1 MIQKDKDQ
9 NGTPKD
15 APQTTMGQAFKEAG
29 MASPQAAASTRTE
42 APAQSNVDTAS
53 RPIQNNTKSNAMDI
67 NTIFKRDI
75 SRSGLSGAAT
85 LYQDAFK
92 KLLEKLP
99 DAAKTNY
106 QIFLVDGVGTHFSSI
121 VLVKAYSQG
130 GVPVVAAYT
139 YQIEASAGKLPPRQ
153 VSHAGTTFSL
163 PTAPGDAID
172 NTLWERVE
180 QFLQN
185 SFGQS
190 AKIFNAGAQ
199 PIFAEVQ
206 PTDEL
211 RIALLFRQ
219 AVDATSTTMVQQ
231 GVIKEQPLD
240 VKLLVSGGQPV
251 TGVDNNPAPLF
262 DIQGMPIRSDFR
274 IVTRKAGEQN
284 SNTTQWN
291 PNDNRNKDLVATD
304 LYIDLDYSPVQQAA
318 NPYGAQIP
326 GQFGFQQAPSWRYV
340 PRAVITNIESLTD
353 ASTPELLGLGL
364 GQAIVMSRR
373 NYWLQAF
380 APRWPATAKKGE
392 PNLRDATAIGF
403 EVNLTGAEKPT
414 RLPYPSQQETNA
426 YYQMLAAAISPN
438 LMYSIDIDE
447 AGDNTWLTRDLY
459 LAAHNDPEAK
469 KRIVTAFNN
478 LTDGKF
484 SAFWD
489 GTQPMAIDE
498 NNRVPLGYWTPS
510 TGVKADIRQLDYLA
524 MLNIVGEGDMKI
536 LHEWSATFWD
546 VNVPMEVRLERRD
559 RIQRELLAGYV
570 LRGHARR
577 LVLTSALLGAIVK
590 SLEAAG
596 LLLQSNDTLIDLTG
610 QTVRGNYTTVNQAL
624 DFNAIGGGGLF
635 ASGMGPAQ
643 QFRGA
648 VSGVG
653 FGGLGR

>member
-1 MIQKDKDQ
+1 
-9 NGTPKD
+9 
-15 APQTTMGQAFKEAG
+15 
-29 MASPQAAASTRTE
+29 
-42 APAQSNVDTAS
+42 
-53 RPIQNNTKSNAMDI
+53 
-67 NTIFKRDI
+67 
-75 SRSGLSGAAT
+75 
-85 LYQDAFK
+85 
-92 KLLEKLP
+92 
-99 DAAKTNY
+99 
-106 QIFLVDGVGTHFSSI
+106 
-121 VLVKAYSQG
+121 
-130 GVPVVAAYT
+130 
-139 YQIEASAGKLPPRQ
+139 
-153 VSHAGTTFSL
+153 
-163 PTAPGDAID
+163 
-172 NTLWERVE
+172 
-180 QFLQN
+180 
-185 SFGQS
+185 
-190 AKIFNAGAQ
+190 
-199 PIFAEVQ
+199 
-206 PTDEL
+206 
-211 RIALLFRQ
+211 
-219 AVDATSTTMVQQ
+219 
-231 GVIKEQPLD
+231 
-240 VKLLVSGGQPV
+240 
-251 TGVDNNPAPLF
+251 
-262 DIQGMPIRSDFR
+262 
-274 IVTRKAGEQN
+274 
-284 SNTTQWN
+284 
-291 PNDNRNKDLVATD
+291 
-304 LYIDLDYSPVQQAA
+304 
-318 NPYGAQIP
+318 
-326 GQFGFQQAPSWRYV
+326 
-340 PRAVITNIESLTD
+340 
-353 ASTPELLGLGL
+353 
-364 GQAIVMSRR
+364 
-373 NYWLQAF
+373 
-380 APRWPATAKKGE
+380 
-392 PNLRDATAIGF
+392 
-403 EVNLTGAEKPT
+403 
-414 RLPYPSQQETNA
+414 
-426 YYQMLAAAISPN
+426 MLAAAISPN